1 MIYMPIDRDVK
12 EVEGQI
18 RRSDIFNP
26 RYDKILLTESFV
38 LPEVTVRTILKEQ
51 PDVILVGF
59 DLGSPLFNG
68 ADIIKI
74 IYDYCSSAY
83 IIVNSE
89 DDVRYFS
96 GEEIRRLIDG
106 FAGRDSQKLSEII
119 RGLLHH

>member
-1 MIYMPIDRDVK
+1 MPIDRDIK

-18 RRSDIFNP
+18 RRSDIFHP
-26 RYDKILLTESFV
+26 EQDRIVLTESFV
-38 LPEVTVRTILKEQ
+38 LPEVTVRTISKEQ

-68 ADIIKI
+68 VDIIPI
-74 IYDYCSSAY
+74 ISECSSAY

-106 FAGRDSQKLSEII
+106 LAGRDPQKLSEII